1 MDHPVGRDH
10 PEVRD
15 LLGVVMSDTK
25 KAAPLLSDLDVVA
38 LLSDRP
44 ADGLARGQVG
54 TVVDTL
60 GESDVLVEFSD
71 EDGRAYAIVPCAC
84 TDLLPLHYLPR
95 AA

>member
-1 MDHPVGRDH
+1 MDYPVGRGY

-15 LLGVVMSDTK
+15 LLGVVMSDAD
-25 KAAPLLSDLDVVA
+25 KAAARPADLDVVA
-38 LLSDRP
+38 LLADRP

-54 TVVDTL
+54 TVVDKL

-71 EDGRAYAIVPCAC
+71 EDGRAYAIVSRAGSE
-84 TDLLPLHYLPR
+84 LLPLHYLPH

>member
-1 MDHPVGRDH
+1 
-10 PEVRD
+10 
-15 LLGVVMSDTK
+15 MSDAK
-25 KAAPLLSDLDVVA
+25 KAAPPLADLEVVA
-38 LLSDRP
+38 LLTDRP